1 MKTTTNEKSMN
12 DNSKHNGKFSFWR
25 MIIKHSTISVLVLS
39 VLALTVVYVWNDYQN
54 NKQKSVIQKAANL
67 QIEKNQQ
74 DLLKVMLKPLV
85 WDIRSEMLRGNME
98 QVDLLISDLVKEKN
112 FRYIHLIA
120 PNGNVIMSTNKG
132 LEGKQIGDEIIA
144 NLLLVESPSIVE
156 LADKIMVVAAPVM
169 GIDRRLATLVM
180 GYRIVE
186 IKF

>member
-1 MKTTTNEKSMN
+1 MKTTADKSLKE
-12 DNSKHNGKFSFWR
+12 NSKPNEKFSFWR
-25 MIIKHSTISVLVLS
+25 MIIKHTTLTVILLP
-39 VLALTVVYVWNDYQN
+39 LFALIVVYVWKESQN
-54 NKQKSVIQKAANL
+54 SRQQSVIMKVASQ
-67 QIEKNQQ
+67 QMEKNQQ
-74 DLLKVMLKPLV
+74 DLLKIIAKPLV